1 MLNSGLLPH
10 SNFMLQQR
18 AMKNLMQA
26 KDNLKQF
33 EELKS
38 QCPDDPRQRADLE
51 AKVQTKKDELVKAEK
66 TIAKLAASTTA
77 SLRDWMRAAGQGM
90 DLQGGGGDAT
100 RQASNGESSG
110 SNGVTN
116 GASSGGQAPVVQG
129 DGSTGAAPGVAI
141 NTANNAAPNL
151 AGPSTNGSAAAHP
164 ANTGSTTLATAAT
177 AVPAADPISPATR
190 DRKLKAGVAR
200 DIEGLKA
207 SVDNLITTYHN
218 VEDNANDR
226 AQKLQE
232 ELDEMKKHHEA
243 EIADVRNTAIC
254 ERLSRHKDRKK
265 SEERDATN
273 AAEIQSLRIKVLQS
287 EQAMKRME
295 EGLKSLRDVTET
307 AKVPL
312 GLAERLGPMG
322 GS

>member
-1 MLNSGLLPH
+1 
-10 SNFMLQQR
+10 
-18 AMKNLMQA
+18 MKNLMQA

-38 QCPDDPRQRADLE
+38 QCPDDARQRADLD
-51 AKVQTKKDELVKAEK
+51 AKVQTKKDELVKAEN

-77 SLRDWMRAAGQGM
+77 SLRNWMRAAGQGI

-100 RQASNGESSG
+100 RQTPNGESSG
-110 SNGVTN
+110 LNGVTN
-116 GASSGGQAPVVQG
+116 GAPSGGQAPVAQG
-129 DGSTGAAPGVAI
+129 NGSTGAAPGAAI
-141 NTANNAAPNL
+141 GTTNNAASAS

-164 ANTGSTTLATAAT
+164 ANTASTTPATAAT
-177 AVPAADPISPATR
+177 AADPISPATKN
-190 DRKLKAGVAR
+190 RKLKAGVAR
-200 DIEGLKA
+200 DIEGLKV
-207 SVDNLITTYHN
+207 SVDNLITTYYN

-232 ELDEMKKHHEA
+232 EIDEIKKHHEA

-265 SEERDATN
+265 SEERDAAN
-273 AAEIQSLRIKVLQS
+273 AA

>member
-1 MLNSGLLPH
+1 
-10 SNFMLQQR
+10 MLQQR

-38 QCPDDPRQRADLE
+38 QCPDDPRQRADLD
-51 AKVQTKKDELVKAEK
+51 AKVQTKKDELVKAEN

-116 GASSGGQAPVVQG
+116 GAFSGGQAPAGQG
-129 DGSTGAAPGVAI
+129 NGSTGAAPGVAM

-164 ANTGSTTLATAAT
+164 ANTGSSTPATAAP
-177 AVPAADPISPATR
+177 AVDPISPATKN
-190 DRKLKAGVAR
+190 RKLKAGVAR
-200 DIEGLKA
+200 DIEGLKV
-207 SVDNLITTYHN
+207 SVDNLITTYYN

-243 EIADVRNTAIC
+243 EIADVRNTAVC
-254 ERLSRHKDRKK
+254 ERLSRHKDRRK
-265 SEERDATN
+265 SEERDAAN

-295 EGLKSLRDVTET
+295 EGLKSLRDVTER